1 MMSTSTHQQSLADVG
16 SETRPP
22 MLERGSYVP
31 WSSRFMKYIERKRDT
46 RKLLKRSIEKDI
58 EAINLIL
65 LSIPNDIYN
74 SVYACAT
81 AKDMWDKV
89 KILTQGTDLSQ
100 TERESRFINEFEKF
114 TSEPGESLTSVKYVT
129 KVHLSKNLAKD
140 HYDTLFDHL
149 QQYEGIVNASR
160 AKRATKSHD
169 LIALV
174 ANAYASSSSSRS
186 PTAYYVT
193 HPFFVV
199 DYDDDYQGDA
209 IGDYQK
215 DSLTTTMMFLARAI
229 AQRYS
234 TPTKNRLCTSSNTR
248 NSRERRKE
256 KSWGEDLKVEKYT
269 EDARSTVGYR
279 SRWKSM
285 VAEWNRRDGG
295 DKVSEEVNVRVKKE
309 VEYTRSFKKTGYTDV
324 QKDKDGSERVKLSRE
339 FEIKYFMKQ
348 MLLVK
353 KDEAG
358 VILSNEHNDFLL
370 MDAFEIKEL
379 DDLSANICMMARIQ
393 QANNNSKDGPS
404 YDSVFT
410 SEVQNTS
417 TSFMNPLYSQSD
429 HEQTYHEQ
437 QEIIKPTI
445 GNDQINSD
453 IIFDDPNVEVN
464 DGHVEHD
471 KNAYDQQDNAMELL
485 ARNAYKEAEKQLIL
499 AKKVKQRN
507 VELTK
512 ELEKYKEKKAV
523 SVNPKLY
530 DVSYLHSSNVRAN
543 VCDTEEIIED
553 ATKSQVRKKEK
564 LKDPIDIEKK
574 VDFVPINYG
583 KLNDLY
589 ETFVPQVKLSLE

>member
-1 MMSTSTHQQSLADVG
+1 M
-16 SETRPP
+16 
-22 MLERGSYVP
+22 
-31 WSSRFMKYIERKRDT
+31 
-46 RKLLKRSIEKDI
+46 
-58 EAINLIL
+58 
-65 LSIPNDIYN
+65 
-74 SVYACAT
+74 
-81 AKDMWDKV
+81 
-89 KILTQGTDLSQ
+89 
-100 TERESRFINEFEKF
+100 
-114 TSEPGESLTSVKYVT
+114 
-129 KVHLSKNLAKD
+129 SKNLAKD
-140 HYDTLFDHL
+140 HYDTLIDHL
-149 QQYEGIVNASR
+149 QQYEGTVNASR

-169 LIALV
+169 PLALV

-193 HPFFVV
+193 HPFY
-199 DYDDDYQGDA
+199 YDDDYQGDA

-248 NSRERRKE
+248 N
-256 KSWGEDLKVEKYT
+256 
-269 EDARSTVGYR
+269 
-279 SRWKSM
+279 
-285 VAEWNRRDGG
+285 
-295 DKVSEEVNVRVKKE
+295 
-309 VEYTRSFKKTGYTDV
+309 
-324 QKDKDGSERVKLSRE
+324 RE